1 MKFRSN
7 RNKRLGLPPAGA
19 ALFTSGSCGTGPDV
33 DRRRFICSTVATA
46 AIAATGWI
54 PGQALAARPGG
65 GGGGG
70 GGGTVSRYPLYMPP
84 TASPTSL
91 YALTAAPAS
100 VNFGPNRGNALAYNH
115 PGGIVAGFP
124 GPTLVASSGTT
135 TSVAFHNNLSQE
147 STVHWH
153 GMVVPT
159 AQDGQPHEAVLP
171 GQSRNYDFT
180 VNQRAALNW
189 YHPHP
194 HMLTGEQVCL
204 GLAGAFIVRDAEEA
218 TLGLPGGVYE
228 VPLILRDAN
237 FDRTGN
243 LIYNPRSSGFVGD
256 APLVNGT
263 LSPTL
268 DVGVALYRLR
278 ILNGANARL
287 FRIALSNGKPFL
299 LIGNDGGLLPEVA
312 TVNEIEFSPG
322 ERLDVLVDFRGMS
335 PGTKV
340 MLHDL
345 NAGWDLLEFVVGTA
359 VSGGIAGQSPSALN
373 PIVAL
378 TNPVNTRVF
387 SFDGMRRINGLEFDP
402 NRIDF
407 EVPAHTTEH
416 WRFTTNG
423 NAPHPV
429 HVHGASF
436 QVVARTGGRDRL
448 YPWEAGW
455 KDTVLLKDRETVDV
469 LIRFDSGFTGPTN
482 GRYVLHCHKLEHED
496 MGMMATFVVI

>member
-1 MKFRSN
+1 MSN
-7 RNKRLGLPPAGA
+7 SNKRRPGLPPAGA
-19 ALFTSGSCGTGPDV
+19 ASFTSGSCGTAPDA
-33 DRRRFICSTVATA
+33 DRRRFICSTVAMA
-46 AIAATGWI
+46 AFAATGWI
-54 PGQALAARPGG
+54 PGQALAAR

-70 GGGTVSRYPLYMPP
+70 GGGTVTRYPLYVPP

-91 YALTAAPAS
+91 VPYALTAAPAS
-100 VNFGPNRGNALAYNH
+100 VNFGPNRGRALAYNH

-124 GPTLVASSGTT
+124 GPTLVATSGTT
-135 TSVAFHNNLSQE
+135 TRVAFHNNLSQE

-153 GMVVPT
+153 GMVVAT
-159 AQDGQPHEAVLP
+159 AQDGQPHEAVP
-171 GQSRNYDFT
+171 AGQSRDYVFA

-218 TLGLPGGVYE
+218 SLGLPGGAYE
-228 VPLILRDAN
+228 VPLIIRDAN

-256 APLVNGT
+256 VPLVNGT
-263 LSPTL
+263 LSPKL
-268 DVGVALYRLR
+268 DVGAALYRLR

-287 FRIALSNGKPFL
+287 FRIALSNGEPFA
-299 LIGNDGGLLPEVA
+299 LIGNDGGLLPAVA

-340 MLHDL
+340 MLHDM
-345 NAGWDLLEFVVGTA
+345 NAGWDLLEFVVGT
-359 VSGGIAGQSPSALN
+359 VSGGTAGESPSTLN

-378 TNPVNTRVF
+378 TDPVNTRVF
-387 SFDGMRRINGLEFDP
+387 SFDGMRKINGLEFDL

-407 EVPAHTTEH
+407 TVPAHTTER
-416 WRFTTNG
+416 WRFITNG

-436 QVVARTGGRDRL
+436 QVVARTGGRGRL

-455 KDTVLLKDRETVDV
+455 KDTVLLKDRETVEV
-469 LIRFDSGFTGPTN
+469 LIRFDSGFTGTN

-496 MGMMATFVVI
+496 MGMMATFVVTS